1 MRFTLGWLDTLAAC
15 VLLLAAIYAIVITLM
30 TLAAASSLLPW
41 ASHAQ

>member
-1 MRFTLGWLDTLAAC
+1 MKFTLGWFDTLLAC
-15 VLLLAAIYAIVITLM
+15 ALLPAVIYAIVITLM